1 MLPVAA
7 IGAGVKGFQLLKS
20 LSGTRAGDTVKRTIA
35 KTVAKAEQ
43 KRVEKAEIA
52 QVNQSQI
59 IGNGDINY
67 LKTSSS
73 SPSGSTMQPDTG
85 KSIGLLIVA
94 GVIAWLIFK

>member
-1 MLPVAA
+1 VLPVAA

-20 LSGTRAGDTVKRTIA
+20 LDRYGPTNLLRKTIG

-43 KRVEKAEIA
+43 KRIEKVQIA
-52 QVNQSQI
+52 DVNQSQI
-59 IGNGDINY
+59 LGNGDINY
-67 LKTSSS
+67 LKTS
-73 SPSGSTMQPDTG
+73 GSTEPDNG